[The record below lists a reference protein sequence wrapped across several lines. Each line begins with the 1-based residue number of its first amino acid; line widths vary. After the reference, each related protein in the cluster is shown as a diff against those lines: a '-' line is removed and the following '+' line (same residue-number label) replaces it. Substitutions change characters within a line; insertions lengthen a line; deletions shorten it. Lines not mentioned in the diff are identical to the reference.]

1 MAEAHNTKRRQG
13 PRKGDLREKAILDAA
28 EDLLGRESVELLTV
42 EAIANGAGIS
52 RAALYFY
59 FGSKLEVLAALVGRT
74 VDAMTAQA
82 DVAQAADASVE
93 EVVRASVRHTADLW
107 REHSVVMR
115 AAVDLTPT
123 TPAIRTLWTG
133 TVSRY
138 AAAMTEVLTRADVP
152 DPALAE
158 ALCWMTERAFYWASV
173 NGDNLDR
180 TAETCAQIWCA
191 TVRGSIDV

>member
-1 MAEAHNTKRRQG
+1 MAEARNTKRRQG

-28 EDLLGRESVELLTV
+28 EDLIGRESVELLTV

-59 FGSKLEVLAALVGRT
+59 FGSKLEVLTALVGRT
-74 VDAMTAQA
+74 VEAMTAQA

-93 EVVRASVRHTADLW
+93 DVVRTSVRHTADLW
-107 REHSVVMR
+107 REHGVVMR

-123 TPAIRTLWTG
+123 TPAIHTLWTG
-133 TVSRY
+133 TVNRY
-138 AAAMTEVLTRADVP
+138 ATAMTEVLTRAGVP

-158 ALCWMTERAFYWASV
+158 ALCWMTERALYWASV
-173 NGDNLDR
+173 NSDDLDR

-191 TVRGSIDV
+191 TIRGNTDV

>member
-1 MAEAHNTKRRQG
+1 MTEARGTKRRQG

-28 EDLLGRESVELLTV
+28 EDLLGRESVELMTV
-42 EAIANGAGIS
+42 ESIAKGAGIS

-59 FGSKLEVLAALVGRT
+59 FGSKLEVLTALVGRT

-93 EVVRASVRHTADLW
+93 DVVRASVRHTANSW
-107 REHSVVMR
+107 REHGLVMR

-123 TPAIRTLWTG
+123 TPAIRALWTG
-133 TVSRY
+133 TVNRY
-138 AAAMTEVLTRADVP
+138 ATAMTEVLTRAGVA

-158 ALCWMTERAFYWASV
+158 ALCWMTERTFYWASV
-173 NGDNLDR
+173 NGDDLDR

-191 TVRGSIDV
+191 TLRGNN